1 ARRNSVLQWI
11 PRAMTNARVLF
22 CASLILALFGPLM
35 AQAQPAKT
43 WRLGMLTVNPRPA
56 LAKSAI
62 YIAFLQELR
71 SLGYREGENLVIE
84 WRHTDGHLD
93 RPRQEAAAL
102 MAWKPDVVFTVSGT
116 NAIALR
122 NASASVPIV
131 VGMGGDL
138 VGMRLAATLARPGG
152 NVTGQQLL
160 SPDLAVKRLELLT
173 EVLPKL
179 QRVAM
184 LHAETQVDH
193 GFYDRIFA
201 DLQAAAPAVG
211 VTMLRFTAKNGAE
224 VESAFR
230 EMAASKVDAV
240 LVIASPFIT
249 ANRRRILALAAER
262 RIPTM
267 HEVADEADA
276 GGLVAYG
283 PKAEAMFR
291 RGAHYVDR
299 VLKGAR
305 PAEMPIEQPTQ
316 FELVIN
322 RRSANALGVKIP
334 ASILVRA
341 DRVIE

>member
-1 ARRNSVLQWI
+1 MIAL
-11 PRAMTNARVLF
+11 ARVLV
-22 CASLILALFGPLM
+22 LTLAALVSFI
-35 AQAQPAKT
+35 AHAQPAAKT

-56 LAKSAI
+56 LAANSL
-62 YIAFLQELR
+62 YMAFVQELR

-84 WRHTDGHLD
+84 WRHTDGRLD
-93 RPRQEAAAL
+93 RPAQEAAAL
-102 MAWKPDVVFTVSGT
+102 MAWNPDVVFTVSGT
-116 NAIALR
+116 NAMALR
-122 NASASVPIV
+122 NASSSVPIV
-131 VGMGGDL
+131 VGMAGDL

-160 SPDLAVKRLELLT
+160 SPDLAVKRLQLLK
-173 EVLPKL
+173 EIQPKL

-184 LHAETQVDH
+184 LHAEAQVDH

-201 DLQAAAPAVG
+201 DLQSAAPAAG
-211 VTMLRFTAKNGAE
+211 MTMLRFTAKSADE
-224 VESAFR
+224 LESAFR
-230 EMAASKVDAV
+230 QMAAGKVDAI

-249 ANRRRILALAAER
+249 ANRQRILVAAAQR

-276 GGLVAYG
+276 GGLIAYG

-299 VLKGAR
+299 VLKGAP
-305 PAEMPIEQPTQ
+305 PAEMPIEQPSQ

-322 RRSANALGVKIP
+322 RKTAAALGLKIP
-334 ASILVRA
+334 PSILVRA
-341 DRVIE
+341 DRVID